1 MSFIKY
7 ADDPQVRE
15 GNGRGPLHFG
25 RTHIDG
31 LPFRGSPGMLKDH
44 EFEEMTEVV
53 FDADVDLFEVTDP
66 VDKKRLRGVMDN
78 VANGV
83 FRVLQFD
90 HHWYTNADGSPGLK
104 VFLMW
109 CSGQKELAKY
119 RASPDALNSIGG

>member
-7 ADDPQVRE
+7 ADDPGVRE

-31 LPFRGSPGMLKDH
+31 LPFRGQPAMLKND
-44 EFEEMTEVV
+44 EFDELTEIVY
-53 FDADVDLFEVTDP
+53 DADVDVFEVTDP
-66 VDKKRLRGVMDN
+66 EQKKRLQAVTDN

-83 FRVLQFD
+83 FRVLRFD
-90 HHWYTNADGSPGLK
+90 HHWYTKEDGTPGLK

-109 CSGQKELAKY
+109 CSAQKELAKY
-119 RASPDALNSIGG
+119 RMPGGIVGG